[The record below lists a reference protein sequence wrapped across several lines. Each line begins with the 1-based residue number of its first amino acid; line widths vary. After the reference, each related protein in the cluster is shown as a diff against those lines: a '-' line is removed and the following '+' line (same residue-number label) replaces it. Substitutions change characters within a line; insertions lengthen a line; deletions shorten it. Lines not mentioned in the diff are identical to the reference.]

1 MARLCQLAQQHRRD
15 NRPSSSSIV
24 LALSCMNQ
32 YELRRACHEWKAIVV
47 HIDPGCGALQRAVT
61 THYNRY
67 HLWATVQAIAW
78 GGALTAVG
86 LRQNS
91 IVRNARWP
99 TSRLA
104 SVCAVLLGIFFTVSC
119 ATKTTKFIQAIPH
132 GYDVVKVVNGDAGT
146 EHMFLVRR
154 DFRMKSDPGVVP
166 MYLLSGLGLG
176 TILMGARIAFKIRAN

>member
-1 MARLCQLAQQHRRD
+1 MARLCRLAQQYRED
-15 NRPSSSSIV
+15 KRPSSTSIV

-32 YELRRACHEWKAIVV
+32 YELRRACHEWRAIVV
-47 HIDPGCGALQRAVT
+47 HIDRECAALQRAVT

-67 HLWATVQAIAW
+67 HLWAAVQAIAW

-91 IVRNARWP
+91 IVRNAQWP
-99 TSRLA
+99 ASRLA
-104 SVCAVLLGIFFTVSC
+104 SACAALMGIVFTASC
-119 ATKTTKFIQAIPH
+119 ATKTSKFMRAIPH
-132 GYDVVKVVNGDAGT
+132 GYDVVKVVNEEAGT

-154 DFRMKSDPGVVP
+154 DFKMKGSLRVVP

-176 TILMGARIAFKIRAN
+176 TILMGARIAYKIRKS